1 MKQTLSGLALSEA
14 EVSKGRVKAL
24 SEPALSGAKGSKR
37 HIIYVMQKGI
47 GKNQMPFNIIYFTI
61 SAFQIDPSTTLR
73 NLEFIAIL
81 NLPNQRLVLT
91 ITFVFSFQSF
101 FIVPVKP
108 FLIIGATG
116 CGNQHHGCAA
126 GFIVLENIIG

>member
-47 GKNQMPFNIIYFTI
+47 GKNQMPFCIII
-61 SAFQIDPSTTLR
+61 LQFQPFKLIPRLR
-73 NLEFIAIL
+73 
-81 NLPNQRLVLT
+81 
-91 ITFVFSFQSF
+91 SGS
-101 FIVPVKP
+101 
-108 FLIIGATG
+108 
-116 CGNQHHGCAA
+116 
-126 GFIVLENIIG
+126 